1 MNILFPPHQE
11 YVLLMMLFTGF
22 VIGIIYDIF
31 EFKRR
36 LFPFLNFYIFI
47 DDILFTVIS
56 AVIFIIS
63 VFVFNNGIVRWY
75 EYFLLAF
82 GFFLYKS
89 TLSHIVLLAFGYI
102 ADSIR
107 YIFAFIIG
115 IFNNIF
121 FKLFKVLLFVI
132 RCIIFIIKP
141 LMLNLFRRFT
151 LFKLINNINKRIME
165 VK

>member
-102 ADSIR
+102 ADR
-107 YIFAFIIG
+107 FIL
-115 IFNNIF
+115 F
-121 FKLFKVLLFVI
+121 F
-132 RCIIFIIKP
+132 C
-141 LMLNLFRRFT
+141 
-151 LFKLINNINKRIME
+151 
-165 VK
+165 